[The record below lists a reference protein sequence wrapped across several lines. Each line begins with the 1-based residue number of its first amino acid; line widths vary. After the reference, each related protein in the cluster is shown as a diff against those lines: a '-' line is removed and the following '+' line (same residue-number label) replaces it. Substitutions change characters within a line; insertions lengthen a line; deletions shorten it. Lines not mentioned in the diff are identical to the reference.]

1 MKVSI
6 EKTEHYAL
14 FILNNE
20 NLLENTFSE
29 LSSHI
34 ENTLNEG
41 NYKYLIFDLSNL
53 NEISSHVYLFLQQ
66 IHDKM
71 ITLDGLLLNTH
82 SNVSFLPV
90 FEENQLLFV
99 PSTGEAVEYIYMD
112 QLEKQFLG
120 GDELED

>member
-14 FILNNE
+14 FILNSE

-29 LSSHI
+29 LNSLI
-34 ENTLNEG
+34 QKTLDEG
-41 NYKYLIFDLSNL
+41 KFNYLIFDLNLL
-53 NEISSHVYLFLQQ
+53 NEISSNVYSFLQQ
-66 IHDKM
+66 THEQM

-82 SNVSFLPV
+82 SNVSFIPV
-90 FEENQLLFV
+90 FEENQLLLV
-99 PSTGEAVEYIYMD
+99 PSIGEAVEYIYMD